1 MHRSASTGRKQSS
14 TSTSSTSE
22 VRRPA
27 GAGAVKISLAS
38 LKWVLGLYQHHHFY
52 FVLSSGLKRKLL
64 MDIQDVIDD
73 WYNIIRKVFLYMC
86 LIDERPSK
94 QERDSPLQSRI
105 IRWWWWWWW
114 LSECLI
120 RSNNVRQR
128 NVGNTIEGRSLGNP
142 ISGCSESI
150 IGSMHIWGSIC
161 YMSKSVGVKVVKI
174 L

>member
-1 MHRSASTGRKQSS
+1 MVTKSFSTFFRIKKNCPQKERLFALIIKYQSNDPNWGPI
-14 TSTSSTSE
+14 TWCPFPVT
-22 VRRPA
+22 
-27 GAGAVKISLAS
+27 
-38 LKWVLGLYQHHHFY
+38 
-52 FVLSSGLKRKLL
+52 
-64 MDIQDVIDD
+64 D
-73 WYNIIRKVFLYMC
+73 IIRKVFLFMC
-86 LIDERPSK
+86 LTDERPSK

-161 YMSKSVGVKVVKI
+161 YMSKSVGVKVEKI